1 MCIIVIWRI
10 GIGNLIECFLINFII
25 FIIWIRYYIIG
36 ICIEYVVG
44 IKLFF
49 DELMYEIKI
58 LGM

>member
-1 MCIIVIWRI
+1 MCIRVIWRI
-10 GIGNLIECFLINFII
+10 ENLIECFLINFII

-49 DELMYEIKI
+49 DELKLMYEIKI